1 MKKAAASKPSPAAK
15 KAGARKM
22 VITDDDDD
30 EGAPAAPRPVAKAAA
45 AKTPAPVPTASPAP
59 SPAPKKAAVEA
70 KKDAASPAKPKTPA
84 KVTSKKRKR
93 DESDDDSDD
102 NEGSDDDSDDE
113 GSDDDDDSEDYSR
126 KKKPAKKKSPAK
138 STPKKKKA
146 EPAKKRQ
153 KGESGEPVKKT
164 PKKAAAAKS
173 SGSGGGGEEAPQG
186 DVYKWWERDPDD
198 ERVWT
203 KSLSHHGVL
212 FPPAYVPHGIMM
224 KYNGEP
230 VDLPAEAEEIATY
243 FSRYLTTPHVQK
255 PQFCANFFKDFLK
268 VLNKKSKAKSKI
280 EKYELCDFT
289 PIAAHLEAEKAK
301 KKERSKE
308 EKEAEK
314 KEKAALKE
322 KYGWALVDG
331 RKEPLGNYMIEPPGL
346 FLGRGDHPK
355 TGRLKK
361 RIMPE
366 DVTLNLDKDAVVPE
380 CPVAGHKW
388 GAIQHNQEVAWIA
401 TWREN
406 IADNNKYVLFAAS
419 SSIRGRSDREKFE
432 TARQLR
438 KCIDEIRKKYEAE
451 LDSEEL
457 KIQQRATAMWVI
469 DRLALRVG
477 NEKGED
483 EADTVGCC
491 SLRVEHVKLIPPRT
505 LEFDF
510 LGKDSMRYHNSLE
523 VTEKVFRNFKQFM
536 AGKKANQ
543 DIFDQLTVRVS
554 SLLVAVLFLMFEEE
568 KFFSSNFVEITLL
581 ERYSFKLFRVNHFS
595 ILSEYLLVFLHV
607 IWCSM

>member
-1 MKKAAASKPSPAAK
+1 LVRTHLAASFSHLKAFSFFSHVRSTAAATTDASSEAKSSSKPTIAEMRAKAAGSAK
-15 KAGARKM
+15 KVGGRKM
-22 VITDDDDD
+22 VINDDDDD
-30 EGAPAAPRPVAKAAA
+30 DTPVKPVAPKPAPAKVAAAPAKKPAPAAPV
-45 AKTPAPVPTASPAP
+45 
-59 SPAPKKAAVEA
+59 KKEE
-70 KKDAASPAKPKTPA
+70 TPA
-84 KVTSKKRKR
+84 KSKPAPKKRKR
-93 DESDDDSDD
+93 DE
-102 NEGSDDDSDDE
+102 DE
-113 GSDDDDDSEDYSR
+113 DEDDDDDSGSDSESYESDKP
-126 KKKPAKKKSPAK
+126 KKTAKKAAVKKETPKKVTTKEPAKKK
-138 STPKKKKA
+138 
-146 EPAKKRQ
+146 Q
-153 KGESGEPVKKT
+153 KGESGEPVKK
-164 PKKAAAAKS
+164 PAKKTGVKKEGDN
-173 SGSGGGGEEAPQG
+173 GSQD

-203 KSLSHHGVL
+203 KSLRHHGVL
-212 FPPAYVPHGIMM
+212 FPPAYVPHGIKM

-255 PQFCANFFKDFLK
+255 TQFCANFFKDFLK
-268 VLNKKSKAKSKI
+268 VLNKKSKTKSKI
-280 EKYELCDFT
+280 EKFELCDFT
-289 PIAAHLEAEKAK
+289 PIAAYLEIEKEK
-301 KKERSKE
+301 KKTRTKE

-314 KEKAALKE
+314 KQKAELKE
-322 KYGWALVDG
+322 KYGWAEVDG
-331 RKEPLGNYMIEPPGL
+331 RREPLGNYMIEPPGL

-366 DVTLNLDKDAVVPE
+366 DVTLNLDKDAPVPE

-419 SSIRGRSDREKFE
+419 SSIRGRSDRDKFE

-438 KCIDEIRKKYEAE
+438 KHIDSIRSKYEDE
-451 LDSEEL
+451 LDSDEL

-491 SLRVEHVKLIPPRT
+491 SLRVEHVKLVPPRT
-505 LEFDF
+505 VEFDF
-510 LGKDSMRYHNSLE
+510 LGKDSMRYHNAVE
-523 VTEKVFRNFKQFM
+523 VTDKVFRNFKTFCS
-536 AGKKANQ
+536 GKKPTE
-543 DIFDQLTVRVS
+543 DIFDQLTVRSPS
-554 SLLVAVLFLMFEEE
+554 SFPHPSAIHEEIRGGQS
-568 KFFSSNFVEITLL
+568 FFQF
-581 ERYSFKLFRVNHFS
+581 
-595 ILSEYLLVFLHV
+595 
-607 IWCSM
+607 C